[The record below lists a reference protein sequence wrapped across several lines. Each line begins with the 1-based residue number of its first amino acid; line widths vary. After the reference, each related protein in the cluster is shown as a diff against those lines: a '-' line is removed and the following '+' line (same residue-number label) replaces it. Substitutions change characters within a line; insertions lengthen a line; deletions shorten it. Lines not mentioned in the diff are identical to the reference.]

1 MYVIAVSRLI
11 EMTDKTLIT
20 IIAIIS
26 VVILEAIAL
35 MMGID
40 GQIFAT
46 VISVIAGLG
55 GYTIGRK
62 INETG
67 ENN

>member
-1 MYVIAVSRLI
+1 MK
-11 EMTDKTLIT
+11 DKTLIT

-26 VVILEAIAL
+26 IVILEAIAL
-35 MMGID
+35 IQGID

-55 GYTIGRK
+55 GYTVGKKKNPTSGR
-62 INETG
+62 
-67 ENN
+67 